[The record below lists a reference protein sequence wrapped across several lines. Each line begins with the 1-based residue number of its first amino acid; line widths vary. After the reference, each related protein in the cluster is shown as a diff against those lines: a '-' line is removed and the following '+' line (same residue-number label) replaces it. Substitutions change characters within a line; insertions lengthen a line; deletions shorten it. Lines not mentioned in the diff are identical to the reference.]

1 MRARVYT
8 VREFVGWFERQVG
21 SELGCNAD
29 VESVIVHARGA
40 SIVFRC
46 RGKKY
51 LAEIKVSRRFRA
63 SVYVLD
69 YKGGS
74 LIGIRKL
81 RLGGPLKVFDARFG
95 IEADNALF
103 YVEDGVNV
111 DVYEYRPRGGAIL
124 KPRDY

>member
-8 VREFVGWFERQVG
+8 VREFVSWFERQVG

-29 VESVIVHARGA
+29 VESVIVHAGGA
-40 SIVFRC
+40 SIVFKC
-46 RGKKY
+46 GGKKY

-63 SVYVLD
+63 LVYVLD
-69 YKGGS
+69 YRNGS
-74 LIGIRKL
+74 LIGIKKL

-103 YVEDGVNV
+103 YIEDGVNI
-111 DVYEYRPRGGAIL
+111 DVYEAQPRGGL
-124 KPRDY
+124 LRPRDY

>member
-29 VESVIVHARGA
+29 VESVIVHAGGA
-40 SIVFRC
+40 SIVFKC
-46 RGKKY
+46 GGKKY

-69 YKGGS
+69 YRNGS

-103 YVEDGVNV
+103 YIEDGVNI
-111 DVYEYRPRGGAIL
+111 DVYEAQPRGGL
-124 KPRDY
+124 LRPRDY